1 MMKIKSLL
9 LFFLAI
15 LCVAQTRAQT
25 ATNSYKT
32 TGPEK
37 GTLMIVGGGGKS
49 DSIFAAFIKLAGGLN
64 APIVV
69 IPTADGNEKHD
80 QNSGGAGTFRK
91 LGAANVTVLHTY
103 DKNVANTDSFVQPL
117 LNAKAVWFGGGRQWR
132 LVDAYANTL
141 TEKLLW
147 KLLERDGLIGGTSAG
162 ASIQGSFLTRGD
174 SKNNQIMM
182 GDHQVGFGFVKN
194 IAIDQHVL
202 ARNRQF
208 DLFEILKNKPE
219 LLGVG
224 LDENMAII
232 VRGNQFEVL
241 GNTYVLLY
249 DTNFWSSEGSDLKN
263 LPDKNKLFYFLRN
276 GDKYDLYNRK
286 VIK

>member
-1 MMKIKSLL
+1 MNIKSLL

-15 LCVAQTRAQT
+15 LCVDQTKAQT
-25 ATNSYKT
+25 ASNSFKT

-49 DSIFAAFIKLAGGLN
+49 DSIFLAFIKLAGGMN

-91 LGAANVTVLHTY
+91 LGATNVTVLHTY

-208 DLFEILKNKPE
+208 DLFEILKSRPE
-219 LLGVG
+219 LLGIG

-241 GNTYVLLY
+241 GNTYVLIY
-249 DTNFWSSEGSDLKN
+249 DTNFWSSEGIDLKN
-263 LPDKNKLFYFLRN
+263 LPDKNKLFYFLRT